1 MFALARFPPS
11 RFGIKIIL
19 ALQSVS
25 LFFLW
30 LYPSRFYLGVGL
42 DEIVHSVPFLE
53 LGAVSYIHEHHVP
66 SVLQS

>member
-1 MFALARFPPS
+1 MFALARLPPS
-11 RFGIKIIL
+11 RFGIKLYLLYKVFLFSFYGCIL
-19 ALQSVS
+19 FV
-25 LFFLW
+25 FVW
-30 LYPSRFYLGVGL
+30 GVGL